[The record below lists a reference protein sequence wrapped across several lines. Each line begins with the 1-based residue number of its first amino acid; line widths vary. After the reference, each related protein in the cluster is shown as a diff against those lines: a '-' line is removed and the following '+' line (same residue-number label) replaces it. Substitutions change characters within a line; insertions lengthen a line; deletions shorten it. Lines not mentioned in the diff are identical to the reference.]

1 MLQCGIIIYYK
12 FFSSSELASNSKEF
26 AEDKFKTGKD
36 LLIQTILRP
45 NWHQFC
51 MKTCIFFPN
60 KALWLGSILWCCW
73 SYRKIPCNRQ
83 YLSMYDITLIDLAI
97 ELLFRDSNIFFL
109 LISLTTH
116 EENQLWWKNDGIF
129 FFCFCNAVEIAC
141 SVKIL

>member
-1 MLQCGIIIYYK
+1 LLQCGIIIYYK

-97 ELLFRDSNIFFL
+97 ELLFRDSNIFFFV
-109 LISLTTH
+109 
-116 EENQLWWKNDGIF
+116 NFFNDTWRKPVVVKKRRDIF
-129 FFCFCNAVEIAC
+129 FFASAGLSKLLAV
-141 SVKIL
+141 

>member
-97 ELLFRDSNIFFL
+97 ELLFRDSNIFFFV
-109 LISLTTH
+109 
-116 EENQLWWKNDGIF
+116 NFFNDTWRKPVVVKKRRDIF
-129 FFCFCNAVEIAC
+129 FFASAMLSKLLAV
-141 SVKIL
+141 